1 MVLSDIVKKLNNQES
16 VYIKDDFE
24 EVVIRLIPNNEEVI
38 VYAKFK
44 GKAEYLIDRKAKL
57 VLDVEMNGKE
67 ISKSEYEEY

>member
-1 MVLSDIVKKLNNQES
+1 MILDDIVKKLNNQES

-24 EVVIRLIPNNEEVI
+24 EVVIRLIPNNEEVE

-44 GKAEYLIDRKAKL
+44 GQSEYLIDRTAKL
-57 VLDVEMNGKE
+57 VLDVEMNGNE